1 MNVRRLGLIPAA
13 VLGLLLL
20 QASLLLAQTAATADQ
35 STTGTLSAAESDR
48 LYRATWRSA
57 YPQLMLAAPD
67 HAISD
72 VNAALKEMP
81 KAPGLFLLRAAA
93 EAQKGDWKAASAD
106 CNEAETYNLAP
117 DLRGLEATILAVSPN
132 PVDRQNAIRNAT
144 VALGVAEDDTFN
156 DSDLM
161 KGVMALRRLQSP
173 AEFLATLQAAHP
185 TEAHRGQAI
194 DTYVALLEDP
204 AIVAPYLRDLSMGLR
219 APLQASSATAASV
232 LDQAVKLFGDQP
244 DLDTVRVEDDVL
256 RGRDEAA
263 VDYGRQHAKLHPDA
277 VRLAAALRTAETR
290 WALQLLQS
298 GKADQAASAI
308 GAPAPGQSDDPETAI
323 LRARILAAHEQY
335 KPALAVLMQASLRFQ
350 SPTTKSAPL
359 QGVMA
364 FIEARHASNQMKSQD
379 FLYWQ
384 GLIAFEAGDYAM
396 AASAMQYSDQVTKWI
411 DPKADYIL
419 ALSQEKLGK
428 QDAARASWSRMLEH
442 SRYTV
447 YQDFALA
454 GLRRTGGHATAEQ
467 RSTFNT
473 IEGNLTSI
481 DCRQGQ
487 PYGVMIA
494 NGSVEY
500 PARVTRAVL
509 VSAHLPLTCGP
520 LAKSVWVEGSMR
532 PVVADMPLYAGAATE
547 LRAVPNR
554 MMYLSPG
561 KAERRTVVFRKHMT
575 H

>member
-1 MNVRRLGLIPAA
+1 MIASFLLAGGLWSEVPYAPYQGIEATGWLKNAAA
-13 VLGLLLL
+13 VLVENTNAFQVQKDGNTLLHQHTVWKVFSPAGVRALSEL
-20 QASLLLAQTAATADQ
+20 RVFATDGETITSLHAETIDSEGVTAPDREAYKDLTAPV
-35 STTGTLSAAESDR
+35 AES
-48 LYRATWRSA
+48 
-57 YPQLMLAAPD
+57 APIYTD
-67 HAISD
+67 IHVHSIT
-72 VNAALKEMP
+72 MP
-81 KAPGLFLLRAAA
+81 
-93 EAQKGDWKAASAD
+93 
-106 CNEAETYNLAP
+106 
-117 DLRGLEATILAVSPN
+117 AVS
-132 PVDRQNAIRNAT
+132 V
-144 VALGVAEDDTFN
+144 G
-156 DSDLM
+156 
-161 KGVMALRRLQSP
+161 
-173 AEFLATLQAAHP
+173 
-185 TEAHRGQAI
+185 
-194 DTYVALLEDP
+194 
-204 AIVAPYLRDLSMGLR
+204 
-219 APLQASSATAASV
+219 SV
-232 LDQAVKLFGDQP
+232 LV
-244 DLDTVRVEDDVL
+244 LD
-256 RGRDEAA
+256 
-263 VDYGRQHAKLHPDA
+263 
-277 VRLAAALRTAETR
+277 
-290 WALQLLQS
+290 
-298 GKADQAASAI
+298 
-308 GAPAPGQSDDPETAI
+308 
-323 LRARILAAHEQY
+323 
-335 KPALAVLMQASLRFQ
+335 
-350 SPTTKSAPL
+350 
-359 QGVMA
+359 
-364 FIEARHASNQMKSQD
+364 IEARHAPNQMQSQD

-532 PVVADMPLYAGAATE
+532 PVAADMPLYAGAATE